1 MIEDESPVIKS
12 LSFVLIEQSPIHFM
26 SPSTNIH
33 TFDLTG
39 TSRDSLY
46 EIWKIINRQYYPCCY
61 IVPDIAHKYICLLY
75 FLYFILNKYMKEN
88 IMVKLLLV
96 HCDLRRKKRK
106 TYRAKYFSKK
116 FSFYNRYNNYDVV
129 LILRLCVSDLKQIK
143 LTILLLKNLWKTFF
157 IDLNILSR
165 IPNVVTLVR
174 KPSALTCS
182 MIWAR
187 MGMNVDNWICTLLSV
202 LMYKCIH

>member
-75 FLYFILNKYMKEN
+75 FLYFILNKYIFN
-88 IMVKLLLV
+88 IHHNFNSPKDFVIQLSP
-96 HCDLRRKKRK
+96 
-106 TYRAKYFSKK
+106 F
-116 FSFYNRYNNYDVV
+116 
-129 LILRLCVSDLKQIK
+129 
-143 LTILLLKNLWKTFF
+143 LKNGTQCSNAALRSAWAMH
-157 IDLNILSR
+157 LVCWLVLAR
-165 IPNVVTLVR
+165 IHNFKVMIIVR
-174 KPSALTCS
+174 FSNR
-182 MIWAR
+182 IF
-187 MGMNVDNWICTLLSV
+187 
-202 LMYKCIH
+202 KCLEKIK